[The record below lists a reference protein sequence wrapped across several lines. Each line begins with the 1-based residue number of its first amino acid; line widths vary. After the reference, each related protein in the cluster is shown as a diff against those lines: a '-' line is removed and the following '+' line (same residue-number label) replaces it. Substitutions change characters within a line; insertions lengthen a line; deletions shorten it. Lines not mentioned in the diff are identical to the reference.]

1 MSIACGIDIGAS
13 ATKVA
18 LLDGQGALL
27 GSAVL
32 RSGVDFGLSAARGL
46 DQALAQAGLEG
57 AAVERVFT
65 CGYGRNNVPFAHQ
78 TRTEIAA
85 HAAGA
90 YLHFP
95 QALTVIDIGGQ
106 DNKIIKVDSQ
116 GRRTSFKMNRKCAA
130 GTGAF
135 LEEMALRLDLQLAS
149 LDGLARQAEEEA
161 VLGSY
166 CTVFTASEVLSKIRE
181 GVAVEAL
188 IKGLFRSVIKRVLE
202 MDVMEGAVVMTGGV
216 AAHNPFLVEMMQQS
230 LGRPVLLP
238 PRPQLTGAEGA
249 AWLALRSLQGES
261 VNHEAGE

>member
-1 MSIACGIDIGAS
+1 MTVAGGIDIGAS

-18 LLDGQGALL
+18 LLNERGDLL

-32 RSGVDFGLSAARGL
+32 RSGVDFALSASRGL
-46 DQALAQAGLEG
+46 DQALKEAGLEPHQ
-57 AAVERVFT
+57 VRVIFT

-85 HAAGA
+85 HATGA
-90 YLHFP
+90 YRHFP
-95 QALTVIDIGGQ
+95 RALTVIDIGGQ
-106 DNKIIKVDSQ
+106 DNKIIKVDAD

-135 LEEMALRLDLQLAS
+135 LEEMALRLDLDLRHFDS
-149 LDGLARQAEEEA
+149 LARRAEDEA
-161 VLGSY
+161 ILGSY

-188 IKGLFRSVIKRVLE
+188 IKGLFRSVVKRVLE
-202 MDVMEGAVVMTGGV
+202 MDLMEGQVVMTGGV
-216 AAHNPFLVEMMQQS
+216 VAHNPYLLEMMQES
-230 LGRPVLLP
+230 LGQPVLVP

-249 AWLALRSLQGES
+249 AWLALKSLAQD
-261 VNHEAGE
+261 NRQAGA